1 MFLESLN
8 KRNRR
13 LRPGVYS
20 ESQKTP
26 MATFSATLIFC
37 RYKADST
44 ESLAWELTDRVT
56 GLQGRPN
63 VWLSCLSYA
72 EPCALI
78 GKQGDLESWV
88 GMFEGVRMRILNT
101 QTVLNPP
108 GWKNHPF
115 LLARG
120 DQPSLA

>member
-13 LRPGVYS
+13 LKPGVYS

-26 MATFSATLIFC
+26 MATFSVALIFC

-72 EPCALI
+72 EPSALI

-88 GMFEGVRMRILNT
+88 GMFEKGAHENFEYSDCPEPTWLE
-101 QTVLNPP
+101 
-108 GWKNHPF
+108 KS
-115 LLARG
+115 
-120 DQPSLA
+120 SLSSC